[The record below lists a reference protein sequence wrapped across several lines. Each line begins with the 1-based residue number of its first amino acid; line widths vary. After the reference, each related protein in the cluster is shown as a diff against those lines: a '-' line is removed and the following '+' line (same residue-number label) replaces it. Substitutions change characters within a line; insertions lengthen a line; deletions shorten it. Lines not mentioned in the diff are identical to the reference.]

1 MLIMPILKR
10 VLQSRI
16 EKRLQPGKVIIIAGA
31 RRTGKTIL
39 IKELMK
45 TLPASYLYLNG
56 EDFTTSL
63 KLKSRSVDDYRQLIG
78 NHKYLIIDEA
88 QKVEQI
94 GQILKLMV
102 DEIEGV
108 HILITGSSAFDIYNL
123 TGEPLTGRKYTFQ
136 LHPFAQCELQ
146 AYENIIETEQ
156 RLENRLIFGTY
167 PEVAN
172 VPDNQLKIEYLTE
185 LVNSYLLKDI
195 MALDSIKNSAKLIN
209 ILSLLAFQIG
219 NEVSAN
225 ELAQNVGLNKNTVE
239 KYLDLL
245 TKIFVIYRIEGY
257 SRNLRKEISK
267 SPRYYFW
274 DNGIRNLLIANFN
287 PLQLRNDIGQLWEN
301 YIISERV
308 KLQHFEGWVS
318 NNYFW
323 RTYDQQEIDWIEERD
338 GGIFSFEMK
347 YNKQKKKIPGA
358 WEKNYPNAEYHVI
371 NRENY
376 LKFIT
381 KKDFFQTK

>member
-1 MLIMPILKR
+1 MVVKRILQTR
-10 VLQSRI
+10 VENRMQA
-16 EKRLQPGKVIIIAGA
+16 GKVIIIAGA

-45 TLPASYLYLNG
+45 GLEGKYLYLNG

-63 KLKSRSVDDYRQLIG
+63 KLKSMRVDEYKQLMG
-78 NHKYLIIDEA
+78 NNKYLIIDEA

-94 GQILKLMV
+94 GQILKLMI
-102 DEIEGV
+102 DEIEGLY
-108 HILITGSSAFDIYNL
+108 IIITGSSAFDIFNQ
-123 TGEPLTGRKYTFQ
+123 TGEPLTGRKLTFQ
-136 LHPFAQCELQ
+136 LHPFAQCELLD
-146 AYENIIETEQ
+146 YENLIETEQ
-156 RLENRLIFGTY
+156 RLENRLIYGSY
-167 PEVAN
+167 PEIVNIA
-172 VPDNQLKIEYLTE
+172 DNQLKIECLTE

-195 MALDSIKNSAKLIN
+195 LTLDSIRNSAKLIN
-209 ILSLLAFQIG
+209 ILRLLAFQIG

-225 ELAQNVGLNKNTVE
+225 ELAKNVGLNKNTIE

-287 PLQLRNDIGQLWEN
+287 PMVLRNDTGQLWEN
-301 YIISERV
+301 YVISERI
-308 KLQHFEGWVS
+308 KLQHYEGWVS

-338 GGIFSFEMK
+338 GNLFAFEMK
-347 YNKQKKKIPGA
+347 YNKPKVKIPGG
-358 WEKNYPNAEYHVI
+358 WEKNYPESLFYVI
-371 NRENY
+371 NRDNY

-381 KKDFFQTK
+381 QKDFG